1 VGKQIKKWFSIAFVA
16 IVTVVVFA
24 TNQSTPRR
32 YPARIPVR
40 FWHRWQGDWEKQVQK
55 IVDAFNESQDKYEVI
70 ALSTP
75 ASGADSK
82 FIMGVIGGDPPDVMS
97 MWNGAIPN
105 MADNGFL
112 TPLETLMSPEEKK
125 AYFNDSYPVIRDSGM
140 YKGRVYGITIGS
152 DLYALYVNVKQCR
165 EAGLDPDHFPTTLEE
180 LERWGDKLNQY
191 DKNGNLT
198 RLGFVLSSLDYIAYL
213 FGGGFYVH
221 PDGTYD
227 LNTPQNLRALQR
239 IVDERKK
246 LGFEKVLR
254 FNAGLKN
261 SAGAAAWPFMT
272 GDLSITF
279 DGQWRVEELRK
290 FRPDLEYRVYPVP
303 PPAQNGKPL
312 AGTISGNFMIVPS
325 SAKQKEGAWEFIKF
339 WSGLD
344 DPNRAAKFYNLGG
357 WLPLSPAV
365 TNSPNFQA
373 WLKENPQFKAFL
385 QILASPNCKP
395 MPAIANLQFLNDQI
409 SRAEDQAVRGTVT
422 PKQALEELEA
432 NYKKELDRRRAL
444 GYDN

>member
-1 VGKQIKKWFSIAFVA
+1 
-16 IVTVVVFA
+16 
-24 TNQSTPRR
+24 
-32 YPARIPVR
+32 
-40 FWHRWQGDWEKQVQK
+40 
-55 IVDAFNESQDKYEVI
+55 
-70 ALSTP
+70 
-75 ASGADSK
+75 
-82 FIMGVIGGDPPDVMS
+82 
-97 MWNGAIPN
+97 
-105 MADNGFL
+105 
-112 TPLETLMSPEEKK
+112 
-125 AYFNDSYPVIRDSGM
+125 
-140 YKGRVYGITIGS
+140 VYGITIGS